1 MCYTIWPVQKCT
13 EGGIYMEGR
22 ISKLREILDDSKYTV
37 AICGSGMMEEGG
49 FIGVKNLSKAYE
61 IEEKYGYSSEEI
73 FSSAFYNTRPE
84 FFFDFYKKEMLE
96 NCPEDTASGP
106 ALAAME
112 RAGKLQCIIT
122 SNIYAKAERAGCKNV
137 VNLHGTIYQNK
148 CPRCG
153 KEYTMEQVRDAKKVL
168 LCENCD
174 IPVRPQ
180 VSLFGEMVDSRLM
193 TKTTNEISKAE
204 VLLLLG
210 TNLDSEVFVNYMKY
224 FTGRWLVI
232 VHPVRHYLDNRADML
247 LLDYPKNILPL
258 LGY

>member
-1 MCYTIWPVQKCT
+1 M
-13 EGGIYMEGR
+13 MEGK
-22 ISKLREILDDSKYTV
+22 ISKLREILDESSYTV

-49 FIGVKNLSKAYE
+49 FIGVKNPDRAYE
-61 IEEKYGYSSEEI
+61 IETKYGYSAEEI

-96 NCPEDTASGP
+96 NPPCDTASGP

-112 RAGKLQCIIT
+112 KAGKLQCVIS
-122 SNIYAKAERAGCKNV
+122 SNIFAKEERAGCKNV
-137 VNLHGTIYQNK
+137 VNLHGTIYKNR

-153 KEYTMEQVRDAKKVL
+153 KEFTMEQMRDSKKVL
-168 LCENCD
+168 LCDKCD

-193 TKTTNEISKAE
+193 TKTSNEISRAE

-210 TNLDSEVFVNYMKY
+210 TSLDSDVFVNYVKY

-232 VHPVRHYLDNRADML
+232 IHPRRHYLDDKADML
-247 LLDYPKNILPL
+247 ILDYPKNVLPK